1 MKKYKPKKGPKPY
14 GCKYCLCRFDNSD
27 ERNAHEDFHTCE
39 IKPSDNPTLKQLKLH
54 FHAKH
59 PYTKLH
65 CKNEGSHQL
74 LKPILLKLL
83 GKSESDLGDY
93 QHAQLRAKIERF
105 LKCSPNEARSR
116 SGKWLDQWVN
126 QKGKKRSFLNKP
138 IVLMEGPQPQNIPTE
153 TIYP

>member
-1 MKKYKPKKGPKPY
+1 M
-14 GCKYCLCRFDNSD
+14 
-27 ERNAHEDFHTCE
+27 
-39 IKPSDNPTLKQLKLH
+39 
-54 FHAKH
+54 
-59 PYTKLH
+59 
-65 CKNEGSHQL
+65 

-138 IVLMEGPQPQNIPTE
+138 IVLMEGPQPQKLSLVDSEIVIEPEPTKPFGE
-153 TIYP
+153 ILKSKK